1 MVSIVIVNWNSGT
14 LLQNCIRSLLDNA
27 VGCKIIIVDNAS
39 ADSSLEFNTKAG
51 ADISIIRNERN
62 IGFAAACNQGWQASS
77 GAYVLFLNPDTE
89 AYSGSIHCL
98 ERAFPMDGS
107 VWAVGGR
114 LVSRSGQLDAYMR
127 PFPTIG
133 RVARDLLLIDELCS
147 IIRRRSYQ
155 ISNDKGP
162 IEVDQPAAA
171 CLMITR
177 EALEKIGGF
186 DETFYPAWFEDVDLC
201 RRIWDRGGHIR
212 YQPAARF
219 LHHGGYSLNRMTP
232 QAFLECFHTNQI
244 RYFQKHQGKRAAL
257 RVRNL
262 IVCGLLL
269 RSAISLAHPIA
280 EDASRLASAKAFW
293 NAAQRILKFDGG
305 KS

>member
-1 MVSIVIVNWNSGT
+1 MISIVIVNWNSGQ
-14 LLQNCIRSLLDNA
+14 LLGNCIRSLLDNA
-27 VGCKIIIVDNAS
+27 VGCQIVIVDNAS
-39 ADSSLEFNTKAG
+39 EDSSLEFSTKTG
-51 ADISIIRNERN
+51 ADISIIRNDRN
-62 IGFAAACNQGWQASS
+62 IGFAAACNQGWRASS
-77 GAYVLFLNPDTE
+77 GSYILFLNPDTE

-107 VWAVGGR
+107 IWAVGGR
-114 LVSRSGQLDAYMR
+114 LISRTGQFDAYMR
-127 PFPTIG
+127 PFPTIW
-133 RVARDLLLIDELCS
+133 RVATEMLLIDELRS
-147 IIRRRSYQ
+147 IGRRRSLQ

-171 CLMITR
+171 CLMVAR
-177 EALEKIGGF
+177 EALENIDGF
-186 DETFYPAWFEDVDLC
+186 DEAFYPAWFEDVDLC
-201 RRIWDRGGHIR
+201 RRIWDQGGHIR

-244 RYFQKHQGKRAAL
+244 RYFQKHYGKRAAA

-280 EDASRLASAKAFW
+280 PDSSKLASAKAFW
-293 NAAQRILKFDGG
+293 NAAKRILKFEGL
-305 KS
+305 